1 MSGSNY
7 TTEAST
13 VSARFGNPAQ
23 PLGVPGPAPS
33 GTWESTKSSRHG
45 TSNLEKSGSDL
56 RWLLR
61 TAEDAIN
68 GLVNAFQDL
77 AGHTETTLT
86 LAAAIVDRV
95 EDESVVSVLPGVRAL
110 GIEARQFLG
119 ERLQATSEILE
130 TVTAQ
135 MELLHQLS
143 TVTDGQDQIAL
154 NINMLTVHTKI
165 EVAHLGSV
173 GTGFEYLA
181 RELADF
187 SQALTRNT
195 KELASHTDDRRA
207 ATEKTKHMLAVE
219 LPHLREELARVEAN
233 LSDDL
238 ARLDAGLTKLSGM
251 PEQFRV
257 SAEEIARQIAGV
269 VVAVQGYDITRQ
281 QIEHVQETLEVISHQ
296 YLGKDDARARVSPE
310 TACAHA
316 GLAIQSC
323 QLDAIKATFSE
334 WKSQIR
340 TCLESIFRISA
351 SDIVGIGPLVLE
363 QERSMSAQL
372 SHIDLL
378 ERECQ
383 AYAASIR
390 STLDGVSSL
399 SQLFTE
405 HLRNAE
411 SARNRLRL
419 LTFNSV
425 IEASRLGAQADTICV
440 VADGIAEVSA
450 EWNKIA
456 EQSGSTLEKI
466 LDLTKRIGEVM
477 ATFSEASNE
486 QLNSAQ
492 KQTKTG
498 LESLRRASAFAVVQG
513 QKIETAIETMRTRSG
528 EIGKIGDLLDACFGR
543 IDEVLSDIEQVK
555 RQLEAD
561 DPDVKEEYDAAKIEE
576 LFSASYTTQTER
588 DVLRS
593 AIFGT
598 AFSAAQQCSTGN
610 DVELF

>member
-1 MSGSNY
+1 MSGSNN
-7 TTEAST
+7 TTA
-13 VSARFGNPAQ
+13 A
-23 PLGVPGPAPS
+23 
-33 GTWESTKSSRHG
+33 
-45 TSNLEKSGSDL
+45 SNLEKSGSDL
-56 RWLLR
+56 HWLLR
-61 TAEDAIN
+61 TTEDAIN

-77 AGHTETTLT
+77 AGNTETTLT
-86 LAAAIVDRV
+86 LAAAIVDCV
-95 EDESVVSVLPGVRAL
+95 EDESVLSVLPGVRTL

-119 ERLQATSEILE
+119 ERLQATSGILE
-130 TVTAQ
+130 TVTTE
-135 MELLHQLS
+135 MELLHRLS
-143 TVTDGQDQIAL
+143 TVTDGQARIAL

-187 SQALTRNT
+187 SQALARNT

-207 ATEKTKHMLAVE
+207 ATENTRHMLSVE
-219 LPHLREELARVEAN
+219 LPHLREELTRVEVN

-238 ARLDAGLTKLSGM
+238 AQLDAGLTKLSRM
-251 PEQFRV
+251 PEQFRM
-257 SAEEIARQIAGV
+257 SAEGIAQQIAGV

-281 QIEHVQETLEVISHQ
+281 QIEHVQEALEVISHQ
-296 YLGKDDARARVSPE
+296 YLREDDAKARVSPE

-316 GLAIQSC
+316 GLSIQSC
-323 QLDAIKATFSE
+323 QLDAIKATISE

-340 TCLESIFRISA
+340 TCMESILRISA

-363 QERSMSAQL
+363 QERSMSSQL
-372 SHIDLL
+372 SHIDFL

-383 AYAASIR
+383 AYGEKIR
-390 STLDGVSSL
+390 TTTEGISGL

-405 HLRNAE
+405 HLRKSE

-450 EWNKIA
+450 EWSKIA

-466 LDLTKRIGEVM
+466 LDLSKRISAVM
-477 ATFSEASNE
+477 ATFSDASNE

-492 KQTKTG
+492 EQTKTG

-513 QKIETAIETMRTRSG
+513 QKIEGAIETMRARSG
-528 EIGKIGDLLDACFGR
+528 EIGRISDLLDACFGR

-561 DPDVKEEYDAAKIEE
+561 YPDVKEEYDAAEIEE

-593 AIFGT
+593 AIYGT